1 MGQESSL
8 KQQVKKKLME
18 YIQSMNQKKGNRLPS
33 EEKLSTM
40 FGVSRVTIRSALKE
54 LEMEGRIFSRHGS
67 GTYVNP
73 MARRIAFNLAVPEL
87 YENIIRKGGRT
98 PDVRVEGVITEAA
111 GEEAVSSLG
120 VSLGETM
127 VAVKKT
133 FFAGDRFS
141 MYCIDHFPKE
151 QLTREQMQSFFNP
164 ELSIFDYLYRY
175 KGRKAMWDTMRI
187 QTVTNRQFPEING
200 PAGLSGEECH
210 PFLLL
215 KGINYDKTDTP
226 FVYSH
231 TYVDTEVI
239 EYNMI
244 RKKAYKY
251 EPFY

>member
-18 YIQSMNQKKGNRLPS
+18 YIQSMDLEKGNRLPS

-141 MYCIDHFPKE
+141 IIFRRSSLPGSRCRAS
-151 QLTREQMQSFFNP
+151 LTRSCP
-164 ELSIFDYLYRY
+164 YSIIFTGTRE
-175 KGRKAMWDTMRI
+175 GRR
-187 QTVTNRQFPEING
+187 
-200 PAGLSGEECH
+200 C
-210 PFLLL
+210 
-215 KGINYDKTDTP
+215 GIP
-226 FVYSH
+226 
-231 TYVDTEVI
+231 
-239 EYNMI
+239 
-244 RKKAYKY
+244 
-251 EPFY
+251 

>member
-1 MGQESSL
+1 MKHVRKSFLNFQFMVYYTPNSGRRRAEAHSGAGEQF
-8 KQQVKKKLME
+8 KAAGKKE
-18 YIQSMNQKKGNRLPS
+18 VDGVHPGNRLPS

-98 PDVRVEGVITEAA
+98 PDVRVEGVIPEAA

-141 MYCIDHFPKE
+141 MYCIDHFP
-151 QLTREQMQSFFNP
+151 RE
-164 ELSIFDYLYRY
+164 
-175 KGRKAMWDTMRI
+175 GRR
-187 QTVTNRQFPEING
+187 
-200 PAGLSGEECH
+200 C
-210 PFLLL
+210 
-215 KGINYDKTDTP
+215 GIP
-226 FVYSH
+226 
-231 TYVDTEVI
+231 
-239 EYNMI
+239 
-244 RKKAYKY
+244 
-251 EPFY
+251 